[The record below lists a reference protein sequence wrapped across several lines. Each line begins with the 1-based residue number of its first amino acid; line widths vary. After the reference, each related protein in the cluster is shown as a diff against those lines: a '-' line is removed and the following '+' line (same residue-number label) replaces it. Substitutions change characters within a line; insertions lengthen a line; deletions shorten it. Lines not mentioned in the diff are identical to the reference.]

1 MPDVFHRNQ
10 QTTGGVFST
19 DRAVAAI
26 SAGSGSWIAALVQN
40 VSAEYSQDFSELYE
54 LGSNQVYRVMGR
66 PKGRMTIGRIVGQ
79 SGTSAVEDV
88 LFDACQTGGTMT
100 IQATPS
106 LCGAQPGGVTMIF
119 NGLFVISY
127 GIQISV
133 QSQLITENIVL
144 AYNYFQ
150 RIVK

>member
-1 MPDVFHRNQ
+1 MDVFHRNQ

-26 SAGSGSWIAALVQN
+26 SSGGGSWIAALVQN
-40 VSAEYSQDFSELYE
+40 VNAEYSQDFSELYE
-54 LGSNQVYRVMGR
+54 LGSNNVYRVMGR

-79 SGTSAVEDV
+79 AGTSSVEEV
-88 LFDACQTGGTMT
+88 LFDACNVGGTMT
-100 IQATPS
+100 IKATPS
-106 LCGAQPGGVTMIF
+106 LCGAQPGSVTMIF
-119 NGLFVISY
+119 GGLFVISY

-144 AYNYFQ
+144 AFNFFQ
-150 RIVK
+150 RVVT

>member
-1 MPDVFHRNQ
+1 MPDIFNRNQ
-10 QTTGGVFST
+10 QTVGGVFST

-40 VSAEYSQDFSELYE
+40 VSAQYSQEFSELYE
-54 LGSNQVYRVMGR
+54 LGSNATYRVMGR

-79 SGTSAVEDV
+79 AGTSSVENV

-106 LCGAQPGGVTMIF
+106 LCGAQPGGVTMVF
-119 NGLFVISY
+119 GGLFVVSY

-133 QSQLITENIVL
+133 QSQLITESIEL
-144 AYNYFQ
+144 AFNYFN
-150 RIVK
+150 RVVR